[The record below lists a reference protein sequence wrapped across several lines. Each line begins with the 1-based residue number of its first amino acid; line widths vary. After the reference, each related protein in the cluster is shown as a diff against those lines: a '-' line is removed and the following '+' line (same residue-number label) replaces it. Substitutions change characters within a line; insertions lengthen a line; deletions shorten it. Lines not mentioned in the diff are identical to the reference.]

1 MLWHFGQVVKL
12 LPGENSL
19 AIWLRARQLSR
30 RCADS
35 NNDCLGSE
43 AFFFSGC
50 VGGNN
55 KVVAVKPTGAVDDSH
70 AGILE
75 VLKHVAR
82 LSFGDFAKSA
92 VDHAEVDFNLRG
104 DCLAVGRKANSELGS
119 LGNRLGSIGC
129 GDQSL

>member
-35 NNDCLGSE
+35 DNDCFGSE

-55 KVVAVKPTGAVDDSH
+55 KVVAVKPTGAIDYAH

-92 VDHAEVDFNLRG
+92 VDHAEVDFNLRC
-104 DCLAVGRKANSELGS
+104 DCLAVGRKANSELGR
-119 LGNRLGSIGC
+119 LGNRLGRIGC